1 MLPLDRSDR
10 VRVLAAV
17 ARRGGSFRVIRVAV
31 ITASL
36 AILLAV
42 PLLGLVRI
50 DLWRGQH
57 LLLQEPVGIIAA
69 IQGLVVA
76 LAAIYGATFISN
88 AIVGRFFCGWGCP
101 VGFVSRFAEDVVRN
115 KPLTKKILHHA
126 SGAGFVA
133 TFIAA
138 VMAWWVDPAVL
149 IEGSWIARLTT
160 CGIFAALWL
169 GGLGH
174 AFVWRFGFCMNL
186 CPIGLYYRYVTS
198 VAPVGIV
205 FSELPDP
212 CTGCRSCERVCP
224 VNLNPKVLG
233 KPVGML
239 DFNDDNAPAPRYGDA
254 ECLRCGDCIEACR
267 LTFKKRPNATPPLRF
282 GSINSEDL
290 SDESGGGPRSSPPAG
305 ESDQAG

>member
-1 MLPLDRSDR
+1 MLPLSRSDR

-17 ARRGGSFRVIRVAV
+17 AQRGGSFRVIRVAV

-42 PLLGLVRI
+42 PLLGVVRI

-57 LLLQEPVGIIAA
+57 VLLGEEVGIIAA
-69 IQGLVVA
+69 LQGFVVT
-76 LAAIYGATFISN
+76 LAVIYGATFISN

-101 VGFVSRFAEDVVRN
+101 VGFVSRFAEDVARN
-115 KPLTKKILHHA
+115 KPTRKKIVHHVL
-126 SGAGFVA
+126 GAAFVA
-133 TFIAA
+133 TFIVA
-138 VMAWWVDPAVL
+138 VMAWWVDLRVMW
-149 IEGSWIARLTT
+149 EGSTTARLVTVGT
-160 CGIFAALWL
+160 FGVLWL

-205 FSELPDP
+205 FHEDPDP

-233 KPVGML
+233 KPVESL
-239 DFNDDNAPAPRYGDA
+239 DFNDDDGPIPRYGDA

-267 LTFKKRPNATPPLRF
+267 LTFKKRPDAVPPLRF
-282 GSINSEDL
+282 GSVGSE
-290 SDESGGGPRSSPPAG
+290 PPASTG
-305 ESDQAG
+305 HEPGGSDHSREPN